1 MLRLI
6 LNEKR
11 QPLSAHANLQMPNRE
26 RTVLPVKEVVST
38 FPKLVLYFDGT
49 SLDRCIA
56 TFYKKEAPAT
66 WVLQDDD
73 CADEMLE
80 IFADC
85 GYILDPPEEDAPQRT
100 ALTDEEKRLHHE
112 MISDIRSG
120 LSQAFSKNM
129 GGTDSS

>member
-1 MLRLI
+1 MLRLV

-11 QPLSAHANLQMPNRE
+11 QPLSAHANLQMPDKD

-49 SLDRCIA
+49 SLDRCVA
-56 TFYKKEAPAT
+56 TFYKKEGNA
-66 WVLQDDD
+66 WLLQDDD

-80 IFADC
+80 IFAEC
-85 GYILDPPEEDAPQRT
+85 GYILDPPEEEAPQRT
-100 ALTDEEKRLHHE
+100 ALSEEEKRLHHE
-112 MISDIRSG
+112 MISDIRAG

-129 GGTDSS
+129 GGTDES